1 MPQGKFVESIIG
13 DEYMEW
19 VEGDKIVISTPTGS
33 GKTTFVIS
41 KLLRYAVEQGKH
53 IIYYCNRKVLNEQFL
68 IRSEE
73 DIKRFFKSDVEI
85 SDAAARHL
93 HILTYQSSELKG
105 NYPDVT
111 IKDGLTGKEA
121 VYKANDIL
129 YYIFDEAHYF
139 VNDAAINSGT
149 NFWYEKRFEYGISVF
164 LTATPK
170 PLMALFAGW
179 NQLSVYS
186 NEKLNG
192 EYKQRDR
199 LKERV
204 KDVIPVITKNLKLEC
219 GNNQVSIKLPSDGAI
234 WNAVIRHYVNPLQT
248 WFEALEKMYLEDNT
262 QCRIYTYEPDYSY
275 VEPIYFMD
283 FEDLIPEIRKDKD
296 NAEKWLIF
304 IDDEEEGSNLATRIN
319 HGEDISAVF
328 VSSNTVKRKGL
339 ARLTYDY
346 IVAEK
351 TFPVKI
357 LIATSVL
364 DCGIDIISTDK
375 KPVNNIVIAC
385 DNETSFLQML
395 GRRRAKPNDR
405 VRLFIKA
412 FDYQKIN
419 NRHTQCTRELR
430 FLLKL
435 SLKNETKLIRSGK
448 STGYRDG
455 NTYGSALSAYD
466 LDGLVDEFLKMKKP
480 ALVKRK
486 EKDIVADC
494 NGYVKEKQ
502 IQQMMNYEAHLL
514 EYEYSKTAFLNLVCR
529 MHDYRCAMRNY
540 RSENK
545 SFIDLCAYVYNCLVL
560 TRGMTTDNL
569 KSALEFAPELQNARL
584 HYFPF
589 LIEDNPGMAKFDCS
603 SHMERDREFYL
614 RHQLSWIG
622 KEYDMNCWLGFEEK
636 IAKLTSYLDLLV
648 ASDRWLREDETWHEQ
663 AEFSIN
669 CMYLLLD
676 LPVVPYTLLKDWS
689 RYRKNPEKY
698 PGKDKLEKC
707 FKVLSL
713 PYTIISEQRRYEGK
727 RKTCWKLSK

>member
-186 NEKLNG
+186 NEKLHG

-199 LKERV
+199 LKERA
-204 KDVIPVITKNLKLEC
+204 KDVIPVITKNLKWEC

-234 WNAVIRHYVNPLQT
+234 WNAVIRHFVNPLQT
-248 WFEALEKMYLEDNT
+248 WFEALEKMYLEDKN

-480 ALVKRK
+480 ALIKRK
-486 EKDIVADC
+486 VKDIVADC

>member
-1 MPQGKFVESIIG
+1 MPKGKLVESIIG

-41 KLLRYAVEQGKH
+41 KLLRYAFEQGKH

-68 IRSEE
+68 VRSKE
-73 DIKRFFKSDVEI
+73 DIKRFFESDVEI
-85 SDAAARHL
+85 NDTAAQYL

-111 IKDGLTGKEA
+111 IKDGLTGEEA

-186 NEKLNG
+186 NGKLHS
-192 EYKQRDR
+192 EYKLRDR
-199 LKERV
+199 LKERA
-204 KDVIPVITKNLKLEC
+204 KDVIPVIKKNLKWEC
-219 GNNQVSIKLPSDGAI
+219 GNHVSIKFPSDGAI
-234 WNAVIRHYVNPLQT
+234 CNAVIRHFANPLQT
-248 WFEALEKMYLEDNT
+248 WFEALEKIYLEDKA

-283 FEDLIPEIRKDKD
+283 FEDLIPEIRKDKE

-304 IDDEEEGSNLATRIN
+304 VDDEDQGSNLATRIN

-346 IVAEK
+346 IVANK
-351 TFPVKI
+351 TFPVKV

-364 DCGIDIISTDK
+364 DCGIDIISTDEA
-375 KPVNNIVIAC
+375 PVNNVVIAC

-395 GRRRAKPNDR
+395 GRRRVEPNDR
-405 VRLFIKA
+405 VRLFIKV

-419 NRHTQCTRELR
+419 NRYTQCTRELR
-430 FLLKL
+430 FLLKF

-466 LDGLVDEFLKMKKP
+466 LDSLVDEFLKMKKP

-502 IQQMMNYEAHLL
+502 IQKMMNYEAHLL
-514 EYEYSKTAFLNLVCR
+514 EYEYSKTAFLNLICR
-529 MHDYRCAMRNY
+529 MYDYRCAMQSY
-540 RSENK
+540 RSEDK
-545 SFIDLCAYVYNCLVL
+545 RFVDLCAYAYHSLIL
-560 TRGMTTDNL
+560 TRETPIHDLTTT
-569 KSALEFAPELQNARL
+569 LEFAPEIQNARL
-584 HYFPF
+584 RYFPF
-589 LIEDNPGMAKFDCS
+589 LAERKTSITELDYT

-614 RHQLSWIG
+614 RHQLGWIG
-622 KEYDMNCWLGFEEK
+622 KEYDMNCWLGFEGK
-636 IAKLTSYLDLLV
+636 FANLTSYLDSLV

-663 AEFSIN
+663 SEFSRN
-669 CMYLLLD
+669 CMDLLLD
-676 LPVVPYTLLKDWS
+676 LPVIPNILLKDRS
-689 RYRKNPEKY
+689 RYSLHPEKY

-707 FKVLSL
+707 FKALSL

-727 RKTCWKLSK
+727 RKMCWKLSK

>member
-53 IIYYCNRKVLNEQFL
+53 IMYYCNRKVLNEQFL

-186 NEKLNG
+186 NEKLHG

-199 LKERV
+199 LKERA
-204 KDVIPVITKNLKLEC
+204 KDVIPVITKNLKWEC

-234 WNAVIRHYVNPLQT
+234 WNAVIRHFVNPLQT
-248 WFEALEKMYLEDNT
+248 WFEALEKMYLEDKN

-466 LDGLVDEFLKMKKP
+466 LDSLVDEFLKMKKP

-514 EYEYSKTAFLNLVCR
+514 EYEYSKTAFLNLICR
-529 MHDYRCAMRNY
+529 MYDYRCAMQNY
-540 RSENK
+540 RSEDK
-545 SFIDLCAYVYNCLVL
+545 SFIDLCAYAYHSLML
-560 TRGMTTDNL
+560 TRETPKHDLMNT
-569 KSALEFAPELQNARL
+569 LEFAPEIQNARL

-589 LIEDNPGMAKFDCS
+589 LSERKPSITKLDCT

-636 IAKLTSYLDLLV
+636 IAKLTSYLDLLL

-698 PGKDKLEKC
+698 PGKDKLKKC